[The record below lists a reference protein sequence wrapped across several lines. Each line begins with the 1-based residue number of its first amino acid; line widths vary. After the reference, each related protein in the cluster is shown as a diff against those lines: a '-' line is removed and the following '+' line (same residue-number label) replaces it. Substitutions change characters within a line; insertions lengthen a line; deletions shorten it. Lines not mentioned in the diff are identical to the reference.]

1 MVALMASAPELAD
14 EGEVAKAGLSSPA
27 ADAADTLKNVLNNTA
42 SATKQ
47 NVA

>member
-1 MVALMASAPELAD
+1 MASAPELAD
-14 EGEVAKAGLSSPA
+14 EGEVAEAGLSSP
-27 ADAADTLKNVLNNTA
+27 AADTLKNVLNNTA